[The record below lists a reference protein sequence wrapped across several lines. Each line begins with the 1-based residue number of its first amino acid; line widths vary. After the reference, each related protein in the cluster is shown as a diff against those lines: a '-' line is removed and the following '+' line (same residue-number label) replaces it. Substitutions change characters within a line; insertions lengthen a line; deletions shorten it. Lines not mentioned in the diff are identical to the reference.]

1 MNNELSE
8 SYLEI
13 YAKDLLKEI
22 KLYVRKNGIKLKK
35 EKKTDKKMIEVI
47 KDLCK
52 VNNDESNSKSIMP
65 LVLIPL
71 KTEEDVERVKCTL
84 ILFYTALYTDDLK
97 LLNKLYDDEYD
108 FGNRKNNL
116 DLFIFDKRLSKWFEE
131 EEYAK
136 LIENKTEL
144 LRNFYYSLLFYDDIK
159 MDEDECIKEFATIVK
174 ENPNVADIKKGY
186 FEQRKIMHRVITKK
200 TISYFGSRFLLDI
213 TYEQKKN
220 IIDNIYESLNEEE
233 IERIKD
239 LLKDPNFSLGWYTST
254 KEILKNFTNEELKMI
269 NDIERDLFV
278 ECHGESLSDVNYEE
292 IKNIIYNRTQP
303 EKPKERKKRYIHYHY

>member
-22 KLYVRKNGIKLKK
+22 KIYVKKNGIKLKK
-35 EKKTDKKMIEVI
+35 EKKTDKKMLEVI
-47 KDLCK
+47 KSLCK
-52 VNNDESNSKSIMP
+52 DNNDETNSKSIMP

-71 KTEEDVERVKCTL
+71 KTEEDAERVKCTL
-84 ILFYTALYTDDLK
+84 ILFYTALYTDNLN

-108 FGNRKNNL
+108 FGNTKNHL
-116 DLFIFDKRLSKWFEE
+116 DLYIFDKRLSNWFEE
-131 EEYAK
+131 EEFVK
-136 LIENKTEL
+136 LIESKIEL
-144 LRNFYYSLLFYDDIK
+144 IRNFYDSLLLYKNIK
-159 MDEDECIKEFATIVK
+159 MDEDECIKEFATILK

-186 FEQRKIMHRVITKK
+186 FEQRIIMHRVITKK
-200 TISYFGSRFLLDI
+200 TIKYFGSRFLLDI

-220 IIDNIYESLNEEE
+220 IIDNIYETLNEQE
-233 IERIKD
+233 IERIKY

-269 NDIERDLFV
+269 NENERDLFR
-278 ECHGESLSDVNYEE
+278 ECHGERLSDVNYEE

-303 EKPKERKKRYIHYHY
+303 EKPKERQRRYIHYHY